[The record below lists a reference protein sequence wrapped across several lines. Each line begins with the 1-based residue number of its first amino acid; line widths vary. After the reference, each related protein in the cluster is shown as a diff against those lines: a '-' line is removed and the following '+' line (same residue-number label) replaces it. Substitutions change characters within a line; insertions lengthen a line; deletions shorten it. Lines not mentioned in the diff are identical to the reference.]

1 VYRLKF
7 NLQELASKYFLQ
19 FRIGFNSLPNDIKYH
34 IDKFQFISNF
44 SKRRVLRAT
53 NFLLKEGSKSD
64 VSIDDVVNPKISKSL
79 YRNVE
84 LGEY

>member
-1 VYRLKF
+1 MYRLNF
-7 NLQELASKYFLQ
+7 NLQELASKYF
-19 FRIGFNSLPNDIKYH
+19 FRFKIGFHPLPNDIKYH

-44 SKRRVLRAT
+44 SKRRVLCAT
-53 NFLLKEGSKSD
+53 NFLLKKGSKSD
-64 VSIDDVVNPKISKSL
+64 VSIDDVVKPKISKYS

>member
-1 VYRLKF
+1 MYRLKF

-44 SKRRVLRAT
+44 SAT
-53 NFLLKEGSKSD
+53 NFLLKKGSKSD